1 MPTPQTW
8 IPAAAADL
16 PVGTP
21 VLVKR
26 DNGTILET
34 VTATEPW
41 ELDRVIVVLV
51 DGIRGGYALS
61 KVFVRQP

>member
-16 PVGTP
+16 PVGTQ
-21 VLVKR
+21 VLVRR

-34 VTATEPW
+34 VTASEPW
-41 ELDRVIVVLV
+41 ELGRMVVVLV

-61 KVFVRQP
+61 HVFVRQP